1 MIQVC
6 QIDSLFLSKPTVNY
20 RYIITAAHCVQN
32 TPNPQRI
39 QALVG
44 DHNYRT
50 GLDTPYSLL
59 YDIASIVWHE
69 NYNQDTRDND
79 IAILTTTTSMQWNR
93 GVGPV
98 CLPFNYWSYDF
109 SKLQVDVA
117 GWGTTSFGGQTS
129 TTLRRVT
136 LDVIANS
143 QCQVQYVNNQKLC
156 AFTPGKDTCQYDSGG
171 PLYLRGV
178 QRMYSIGIV
187 SYGGACAGSTPS
199 VNTRI
204 TAYLGW
210 IQSKT
215 TDATYCV
222 K

>member
-1 MIQVC
+1 
-6 QIDSLFLSKPTVNY
+6 
-20 RYIITAAHCVQN
+20 
-32 TPNPQRI
+32 
-39 QALVG
+39 
-44 DHNYRT
+44 
-50 GLDTPYSLL
+50 
-59 YDIASIVWHE
+59 
-69 NYNQDTRDND
+69 
-79 IAILTTTTSMQWNR
+79 MQWNR

-109 SKLQVDVA
+109 SKLQVDVP

-156 AFTPGKDTCQYDSGG
+156 TFTAGKDTCQYDSGG